1 MGFHPVAVVCKLVQK
16 YIQIYTKGEPV
27 HKTEYTKEKTDIQ
40 NKKNIPRILKNVSR
54 VIGK

>member
-1 MGFHPVAVVCKLVQK
+1 VAVVCKLVQK